1 MWVQAEIKS
10 HSDEVELIIDCA
22 YGQGAICAIVEV
34 PFSAGSL
41 DLGEYTESHSELYL
55 VIATFEA
62 PFVRR
67 DRALFRRRL
76 NHLLLK
82 KTLSRIRY
90 HSVGNRDFSNEWRNF
105 FSVQRFGRLML
116 RPSWM
121 SEKTSPDEV
130 EMILDPGFA
139 FGSGLHPTTQLCLEL
154 LEQNI
159 TSQTVAVN
167 VVDVGAGSGILSIGA
182 ALLGAFRVR
191 AYDIDLDS
199 IAIAQAN
206 AHLNHVFD
214 LIDYEVFDFSQKIA
228 KEFSD
233 LRDWADLIVANI
245 SEAALIS
252 MMHNFNSSIKVGG
265 QLIMSGF
272 EPAAVNNIV
281 ALGTKA
287 GFELNVH
294 ITKNDWSALIMIRKF

>member
-22 YGQGAICAIVEV
+22 YGLGAIGAIVEV
-34 PFSAGSL
+34 PFLAGSL
-41 DLGEYTESHSELYL
+41 DLGAYTESHNEPYL

-76 NHLLLK
+76 NHLSLK

-90 HSVGNRDFSNEWRNF
+90 HSVGTRDFSNEWRNF

-191 AYDIDLDS
+191 AYDIDIDS

-214 LIDYEVFDFSQKIA
+214 LIDYEVFDFSQKTT
-228 KEFSD
+228 KQFSD

-245 SEAALIS
+245 SEIALIS
-252 MMHNFNSSIKVGG
+252 MMHNFNSSIKIGG

-272 EPAAVNNIV
+272 ESAAVNNIV
-281 ALGTKA
+281 TFGTEA
-287 GFELNVH
+287 GFELSVH
-294 ITKNDWSALIMIRKF
+294 ITKNEWSALIMIRKF